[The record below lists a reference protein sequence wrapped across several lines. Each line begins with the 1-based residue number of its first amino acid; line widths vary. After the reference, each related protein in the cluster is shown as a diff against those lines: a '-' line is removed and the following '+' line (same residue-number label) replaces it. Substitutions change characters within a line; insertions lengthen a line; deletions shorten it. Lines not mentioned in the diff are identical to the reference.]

1 MKASYSIADEFNMM
15 GFNSY
20 NNFNSRPRIRSAD
33 FEQEN
38 DEWLRHTIERHQR
51 ESDYRSMDRRR
62 AHSMP
67 RKVHLN
73 QGVGLLD
80 GFPDLGRPELGAR
93 NTSSMGR
100 AGMATSHSVFNYEN
114 PYDEPPTHFDPN
126 PMRYGKEP
134 PNIFDRLRS
143 QENYSDYMF
152 SDSGSLS
159 SISSWGRR
167 SPTRNRKQRVQQSK
181 ASNSYSMN
189 DINFHQVNLRI
200 YNY

>member
-1 MKASYSIADEFNMM
+1 M
-15 GFNSY
+15 
-20 NNFNSRPRIRSAD
+20 
-33 FEQEN
+33 
-38 DEWLRHTIERHQR
+38 
-51 ESDYRSMDRRR
+51 
-62 AHSMP
+62 
-67 RKVHLN
+67 N

-114 PYDEPPTHFDPN
+114 PYEDQSHFDPSS
-126 PMRYGKEP
+126 MRYGKEP

-167 SPTRNRKQRVQQSK
+167 SPTRSRKQRIPQNK

-189 DINFHQVNLRI
+189 DINFHQVKLQKEFSKKIFFLLQRNIFHRNSFKRI
-200 YNY
+200 LLNSSALMCLNYAQKPLDLK